1 MDTSKEVAA
10 APAVR
15 KEITEKA
22 PPNWREVMSRSQK
35 AFRNRWNTVISGKPK
50 TPKTKKTE

>member
-1 MDTSKEVAA
+1 MDTKAA
-10 APAVR
+10 TKP

-50 TPKTKKTE
+50 TPKTKKDETNS